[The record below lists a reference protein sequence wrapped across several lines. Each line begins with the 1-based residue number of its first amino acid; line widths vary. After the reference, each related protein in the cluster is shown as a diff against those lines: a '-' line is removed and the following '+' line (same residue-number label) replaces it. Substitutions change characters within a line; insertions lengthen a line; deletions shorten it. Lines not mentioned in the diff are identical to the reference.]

1 MKLAAIASRRAAE
14 LYNMDIVDEGI
25 EDNKNNFTRFL
36 VISKTITKSTGH
48 DGTSMIFS
56 VKHTPGALYRILEV
70 FADRKINLTKIES
83 RPTKEKPWE
92 YNFYVDFEGHVD
104 DKIINEAVELIKKRT
119 VFIRILGSY
128 KRAQFP

>member
-1 MKLAAIASRRAAE
+1 MAAKARKKKTKKNNI
-14 LYNMDIVDEGI
+14 NIKKKGN

-36 VISKTITKSTGH
+36 VISKTTTKSTGH

-92 YNFYVDFEGHVD
+92 YNFYLDFEGHVD
-104 DKIINEAVELIKKRT
+104 DKIISEAVELIKKRAA
-119 VFIRILGSY
+119 FIRILGSY

>member
-14 LYNMDIVDEGI
+14 IYNMDILDEGI

-36 VISKTITKSTGH
+36 VISKITTKSTGH

-92 YNFYVDFEGHVD
+92 YNFYLDFEGHVD
-104 DKIINEAVELIKKRT
+104 DKIINEALELIKKRA
-119 VFIRILGSY
+119 FIRILGSY

>member
-36 VISKTITKSTGH
+36 VISKTTTKSTGH

-104 DKIINEAVELIKKRT
+104 DKIISEAVELIKKRAA
-119 VFIRILGSY
+119 FIRILGSY